1 MFSIWQ
7 KLHFHARAYHMYVR
21 HCKIVLSMYRYNDFR
36 TVFFL
41 LFFAALYQV
50 FAIAQ
55 VIRSLV
61 LCISSLFFHHLFL
74 LLLHLRRLLAAY
86 LIFSQL
92 SWHLCIRPTIE
103 SFFFFSVFLLHLVC
117 LLWPLF
123 DYLLLVPGILSCH
136 CSGYKKR
143 HPSKCYKHPFIF
155 TIQ

>member
-1 MFSIWQ
+1 MFRIWQ

-103 SFFFFSVFLLHLVC
+103 SIFFFFCFPAPSCMSSLAAFRLLAACAWHSVLS
-117 LLWPLF
+117 LF
-123 DYLLLVPGILSCH
+123 GV
-136 CSGYKKR
+136 
-143 HPSKCYKHPFIF
+143 
-155 TIQ
+155 